1 MEKRKGT
8 KKGSKIVGTNPYHF
22 GRSLAT
28 ARRKKGLT
36 QVELAQRLSTTSRTI
51 SYYERESKN
60 PSLEMV
66 KKIADVLGIRPDSLL
81 DLPNGDN
88 GSAAIGEDTIDRN
101 LSKKFEV
108 AQKLPTE
115 ARAQL
120 KKFIDTLAK
129 ANNISE

>member
-1 MEKRKGT
+1 MKTKRGT
-8 KKGSKIVGTNPYHF
+8 KKGSKIIGTNLYHF
-22 GRSLAT
+22 GRTLAV

-36 QVELAQRLSTTSRTI
+36 QIELAQQLNTTSRTI

-66 KKIADVLGIRPDSLL
+66 KKIADVLGIRPESLL
-81 DLPNGDN
+81 DLPRNDSGD
-88 GSAAIGEDTIDRN
+88 AAKGDDFVDRN

-108 AQKLPTE
+108 AQKLPLD

-129 ANNISE
+129 ANNIQE